1 MCDRCCEGA
10 QSVCMLQLVYA
21 AFLMRALCLED
32 NLDSVSVCVAN
43 PHYV

>member
-1 MCDRCCEGA
+1 MYVTASIC
-10 QSVCMLQLVYA
+10 SL
-21 AFLMRALCLED
+21 LMRALCLED